1 MRQIYGTGET
11 VYDIIFREGVIVTGR
26 PGGSMLN
33 SAVSMGR
40 AGLPVHF
47 ISEYGQD
54 DIGAIVDSILLA
66 NSIDTRNVYRYT
78 EGKTTVTIASL
89 DKNNNATYT
98 FYRDAPKS
106 RLGKAFPQLQKNDVL
121 LFGSYYALA
130 PEIRAKMVDFICQ
143 AKNVGAFIV
152 YDPNYRTAHLHELE
166 QLKPRL
172 IENMQMASV
181 IKGSEDDFNLIFGAK
196 TVEEA
201 FEHTSKYCKYLFYTM
216 ADKGV
221 YFISEEQKI
230 FVPSQK
236 ITPISTIGAGDN
248 FSAGI
253 IYSLYNH
260 RILGDNLFELSDD
273 SIKRIIETG
282 IAFASDVCQSFDNYV
297 SANFANSLFYK

>member
-1 MRQIYGTGET
+1 MRQIYAIGET
-11 VYDIIFREGVIVTGR
+11 VYDIIFREGIIVTGR

-89 DKNNNATYT
+89 DKNNNAKYT

-201 FEHTSKYCKYLFYTM
+201 FENTSKYCKYLFYTM